1 MTNYFDKYDWSS
13 MLSRYAPADY
23 DISEYFNIL
32 CPRDDWPP
40 FLDKYLK
47 LPVLQRLAGVGLL
60 CGTDW
65 TPLYKN
71 RFYYSRLDHSK
82 GVALIVW
89 HFTHD
94 KAQTIAGLLHDISTP
109 VFSHVSDFRKGDA
122 LTQTATE
129 EPTSWIIRGDAEL
142 GLLLAEDGLNA
153 AQVEDYHIYPI
164 ADNEIPQLSADRL
177 EYMFPSGMALDG
189 SWTMEEIRRC
199 YNDLTI
205 LKNEE
210 GRDELGF
217 RSLEV
222 AELYCEHFCMIGH
235 ILQLNE
241 NKLTLQLLGQIM
253 NMAEKAGLL
262 SESDFMTLSERE
274 VIERLDDYT
283 KHDSHA
289 ELGRHAEL
297 VSASI
302 TSSEQRF
309 RNKFGMTTSNDVE
322 CHCEAEPKQS
332 TSRDI
337 LSRYYHT
344 FRTMTKIEHTNEAL
358 PENEYFC
365 VNLKVKQRYINPLV
379 VAQNSAVV
387 STDSTNV
394 KSVRLSDISE
404 KARRIIEDF
413 KSYSDTPYG
422 CVKLL

>member
-1 MTNYFDKYDWSS
+1 MNFFDKYDWET
-13 MLSRYAPADY
+13 MLTQYAPVKY
-23 DISEYFNIL
+23 DISQYFEIL
-32 CPRDDWPP
+32 CPRSDYPS
-40 FLDKYLK
+40 FLDRYLQ
-47 LPVLQRLAGVGLL
+47 LPVLKRLQGVGLL

-65 TPLYKN
+65 THLYKN

-129 EPTSWIIRGDAEL
+129 EPTARIIRGDAEL
-142 GLLLAEDGLNA
+142 GRLLAEDGLTA

-189 SWTMEEIRRC
+189 SWTMEEILRC

-274 VIERLDDYT
+274 VMERLDDHA
-283 KHDSHA
+283 KHDSHTK
-289 ELGRHAEL
+289 LDRHAEI

-302 TSSEQRF
+302 PQRS
-309 RNKFGMTTSNDVE
+309 RNNFGMTSEDDKL
-322 CHCEAEPKQS
+322 C
-332 TSRDI
+332 
-337 LSRYYHT
+337 RYYKT

-365 VNLKVKQRYINPLV
+365 VNLKVKQRYINPLII
-379 VAQNSAVV
+379 APSPAEV
-387 STDSTNV
+387 STSSTTVSTV
-394 KSVRLSDISE
+394 KAVRLSDISE
-404 KARRIIEDF
+404 KACRIIEDF
-413 KSYSDTPYG
+413 KAYSDTPYG
-422 CVKLL
+422 CVKLI

>member
-1 MTNYFDKYDWSS
+1 MTNYFDKYDWST

-129 EPTSWIIRGDAEL
+129 EPTARIIRGDAEL
-142 GLLLAEDGLNA
+142 GRLLAEDGLTA

-189 SWTMEEIRRC
+189 SWTMEEICRC

-217 RSLEV
+217 RNLEV

-253 NMAEKAGLL
+253 NMAEKEGLL

-274 VIERLDDYT
+274 VMERLDDYT
-283 KHDSHA
+283 KHDRHTKHDSHTK
-289 ELGRHAEL
+289 LDRHAEL

-302 TSSEQRF
+302 TSSEQSS
-309 RNKFGMTTSNDVE
+309 RNNFGMTSEDDKF
-322 CHCEAEPKQS
+322 C
-332 TSRDI
+332 
-337 LSRYYHT
+337 RYYKT

>member
-1 MTNYFDKYDWSS
+1 MTNYFDKYDWST

-129 EPTSWIIRGDAEL
+129 EPTSRIIRGDAEL
-142 GLLLAEDGLNA
+142 GRLLAEDGLTA

-189 SWTMEEIRRC
+189 SWTMEEICRC

-217 RSLEV
+217 RNLEV

-253 NMAEKAGLL
+253 NMAEKEGLL

-274 VIERLDDYT
+274 VMERLDDYT
-283 KHDSHA
+283 KHDRHTKHDS
-289 ELGRHAEL
+289 HAEL

-302 TSSEQRF
+302 TSSEQSS
-309 RNKFGMTTSNDVE
+309 RNNFGMTSEDDKF
-322 CHCEAEPKQS
+322 C
-332 TSRDI
+332 
-337 LSRYYHT
+337 RYYKT